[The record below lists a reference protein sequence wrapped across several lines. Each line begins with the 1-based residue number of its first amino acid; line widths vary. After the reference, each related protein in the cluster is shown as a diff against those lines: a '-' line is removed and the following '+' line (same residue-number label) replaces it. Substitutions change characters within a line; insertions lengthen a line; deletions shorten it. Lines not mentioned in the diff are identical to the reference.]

1 MLAKPQKQKL
11 CKSATPPRILVAAG
25 CERRLMSIKGSY
37 LYFSPLATQW
47 TLGPGLV
54 VARWESPPIRRA
66 YLSATLVATDAFV
79 RAFGRKPDV
88 VISPTTTAGECE
100 RLILISSIA
109 FPESD
114 GTPQLKKSSI
124 VISC

>member
-1 MLAKPQKQKL
+1 
-11 CKSATPPRILVAAG
+11 
-25 CERRLMSIKGSY
+25 MSIRDSY
-37 LYFSPLATQW
+37 LYFSPLAAQW
-47 TLGPGLV
+47 TLGQGLV

-66 YLSATLVATDAFV
+66 YLSGTLVATDAFV

-100 RLILISSIA
+100 RLMLIPSIA

-114 GTPQLKKSSI
+114 GAPQAKEVVNRHKLLIMVPSYRRRQVWRDLEI
-124 VISC
+124 EDLGGN